1 MDENT
6 NGLDCLFPQFFILAL
21 GFLSSCLVF
30 YLLQF
35 IILKKTIY
43 FHLFDSSMDTNK
55 RSVHFCLQLKLAA
68 ALATLTR
75 SWAVPAAAAAKAG

>member
-1 MDENT
+1 MAENT
-6 NGLDCLFPQFFILAL
+6 NGLDCLFPQILILAL

-43 FHLFDSSMDTNK
+43 SYLLDSSMVCSLLLTAE
-55 RSVHFCLQLKLAA
+55 VVAA
-68 ALATLTR
+68 HASLTH
-75 SWAVPAAAAAKAG
+75 SWAIPPPAAAKAD